1 MVKLILNIVFLI
13 LVFSINAQHY
23 FYGDNQRV
31 FQLESS
37 IYQSDSNK
45 HSVIKPYNFKAARS
59 ESFKDSSF
67 HKGVWLYGSDLN
79 NKKAIFLPVIGANY
93 IISPQESNANLSTS
107 IGAQCELNFNSKIS
121 FFSRYV
127 FRRGSLSNF
136 SLDRTHN
143 RSTVQGFGLLSDSTN
158 EFQIHQFDF
167 NLSAILN
174 KYILFSI
181 GKGKNFFGDGY
192 RSLLL
197 SDFAPSYPYIKIES
211 EFWKVKYVNL
221 YSMHVDNYNGQEN
234 KKFSSTHTL
243 SWNINKAI
251 NLSIF
256 ESVVWAAKDSLNQ
269 RNFDVNYLNP
279 IIFFRP
285 VEYSIGS
292 ADNSFL
298 GANLK
303 LRVFKKHIFYGQL
316 LVDEFLLNELRSGNG
331 WWANKY
337 GFQFGYKVFD
347 LFGVKGLGAQIE
359 YNEVRP
365 FTYSHVVSQQ
375 NYGHMNHSLAHPYE
389 ANFKEFLIRMRFQKN
404 NFNAELNYAYQRH
417 GANTFGNY
425 GGDMFFSYTTRLNE
439 YDNFTLQGDLNV
451 ANHFGALVSYQLIAK
466 SNTALFSNVVFRTNS
481 HPQIS
486 NDLLISFGVKSN
498 LWNTYLDY

>member
-1 MVKLILNIVFLI
+1 MPNTATKI
-13 LVFSINAQHY
+13 
-23 FYGDNQRV
+23 
-31 FQLESS
+31 E
-37 IYQSDSNK
+37 
-45 HSVIKPYNFKAARS
+45 
-59 ESFKDSSF
+59 
-67 HKGVWLYGSDLN
+67 
-79 NKKAIFLPVIGANY
+79 NY
-93 IISPQESNANLSTS
+93 KCQY
-107 IGAQCELNFNSKIS
+107 
-121 FFSRYV
+121 SR
-127 FRRGSLSNF
+127 
-136 SLDRTHN
+136 T
-143 RSTVQGFGLLSDSTN
+143 
-158 EFQIHQFDF
+158 
-167 NLSAILN
+167 
-174 KYILFSI
+174 
-181 GKGKNFFGDGY
+181 
-192 RSLLL
+192 
-197 SDFAPSYPYIKIES
+197 IKIES

-269 RNFDVNYLNP
+269 RNFDINYLNP

-303 LRVFKKHIFYGQL
+303 LRFFKKHIFYGQL

-347 LFGVKGLGAQIE
+347 LFGIKGLGAQIE

-375 NYGHMNHSLAHPYE
+375 NYGHMNH
-389 ANFKEFLIRMRFQKN
+389 
-404 NFNAELNYAYQRH
+404 
-417 GANTFGNY
+417 
-425 GGDMFFSYTTRLNE
+425 
-439 YDNFTLQGDLNV
+439 
-451 ANHFGALVSYQLIAK
+451 
-466 SNTALFSNVVFRTNS
+466 
-481 HPQIS
+481 
-486 NDLLISFGVKSN
+486 
-498 LWNTYLDY
+498 